1 MNNQND
7 AGLELLV
14 EFVQERLGQLRQEL
28 REKVEL
34 AIRIAAGNL
43 TQELIGQAVRSE
55 GQADKAA

>member
-1 MNNQND
+1 MDNQND

-55 GQADKAA
+55 GQAGKAA